1 MPTTGNLSQS
11 NILIYCKKL
20 YFVLGGG
27 IAKDQSLPSHVQS
40 RCDFVISDASSE
52 DYVLT
57 SSSFSLNV
65 PPHLDEDRFVISEA
79 SLMGKYL
86 KDNSIKCRVGAEQ
99 QSHDTFGAFFFLF
112 SLYLEIINFDNLVV
126 VTSDFHLKRSEII
139 FEHLK
144 KNWNKKNIS
153 NVSKYELIS
162 IPSIKNTEI
171 SSRIQYEKQA
181 CISIKKRFK
190 ILNNWAEIS
199 SYVLTKHTNYSL
211 QYAGRKLKNKQGY

>member
-1 MPTTGNLSQS
+1 MPMTGNLFQN

-27 IAKDQSLPSHVQS
+27 IAEGQSLPSHVQS
-40 RCDFVISDASSE
+40 RCDFVISDASIE

-65 PPHLDEDRFVISEA
+65 PPHLDKDRFIISEA

-86 KDNSIKCRVGAEQ
+86 KNNSIKCSVGAEQ

-112 SLYLEIINFDNLVV
+112 SLYLEIINFEKLVV
-126 VTSDFHLKRSEII
+126 VTSDFHLKRCEII
-139 FEHLK
+139 FEHL
-144 KNWNKKNIS
+144 NEHWNKKNVTNI
-153 NVSKYELIS
+153 SKYELIS
-162 IPSIKNTEI
+162 IPSFENTEI

-181 CISIKKRFK
+181 SISMKKRLK
-190 ILNNWAEIS
+190 TLKNWLDIS

-211 QYAGRKLKNKQGY
+211 QYSGRKLKNKQGY